1 MEINTMEM
9 KGELLSYVHYIRK
22 RTGDKG
28 ESGRQGKQRVTMWCQ
43 MSRLVTRIWKKT
55 LFYADNS
62 EQFTVLTR

>member
-9 KGELLSYVHYIRK
+9 KGVLLRYIHYIRK

-43 MSRLVTRIWKKT
+43 KGLVVTKIWKKT

-62 EQFTVLTR
+62 ERFTVLTR